1 MACNA
6 AAVDRVDKAEARLCL
21 GAAVHVGLSEHEIE
35 VGTDCVGK
43 GEGCETANVWFGA
56 AQFRGMCWCGDDGVT
71 VEGGVGTDVGVQNVV
86 GAGRDHPG
94 RVEVAAEALEEDGVS
109 CAIRMGGEEF
119 LLLLRGTNAAD
130 GAERCRSALS
140 TRSATAVPGL
150 GHLVTAS
157 MGLVEHDLSG
167 TLDVELYSHCDRQ
180 LYAAKRL
187 GRNRT
192 MRKRLTRFNPEP
204 QERTA

>member
-1 MACNA
+1 MPGNELGTVIRFLDLRRERDLAT
-6 AAVDRVDKAEARLCL
+6 ARASAL
-21 GAAVHVGLSEHEIE
+21 E
-35 VGTDCVGK
+35 
-43 GEGCETANVWFGA
+43 GE
-56 AQFRGMCWCGDDGVT
+56 
-71 VEGGVGTDVGVQNVV
+71 
-86 GAGRDHPG
+86 AGRDALTGLLDRHAIERRCNDLFHLGFRTMAVIDPDHFKRINDRNG
-94 RVEVAAEALEEDGVS
+94 HSVGDRVLKVVAEALEEDGVS

-167 TLDVELYSHCDRQ
+167 TLDVEFAALYSHCDRQ

-192 MRKRLTRFNPEP
+192 MRKRLTPFNPEL